1 MIMILERIRTLG
13 ARILYYRRLKG
24 YTQEVLAKKVGI
36 SKSYLS
42 KIEHGHYPGCV
53 SLPILY
59 KLAEELDVEMSE
71 LVSDQIIK

>member
-1 MIMILERIRTLG
+1 MLMEKIRTVG

-24 YTQEVLAKKVGI
+24 YTQEDLAKKVGI

-59 KLAEELDVEMSE
+59 KLAEELDINMSE
-71 LVSDQIIK
+71 LVSEERTFK